1 MEGLGHAGS
10 VASLRASGESDPGC
24 SPHRGDD
31 GEGRVRKEL
40 GKQFIEELGARGR
53 VLATAKFGLAPKMTE
68 LAEIV
73 NASPERLEARKNPA
87 AILYPTR
94 WKLPST
100 GPVRRVQPGPHRRH
114 LRHDHRSALLPKV
127 IAAPHR
133 RCTVH
138 LDVALHLRAPKL
150 LGLRAGL
157 LQQ

>member
-40 GKQFIEELGARGR
+40 GKQFIEELGALGG

-94 WKLPST
+94 RKLPST
-100 GPVRRVQPGPHRRH
+100 SPARPARPASSPPAARPPIGSAPQGHCGTAPSLHRTPR
-114 LRHDHRSALLPKV
+114 RSASP
-127 IAAPHR
+127 ARPP
-133 RCTVH
+133 T
-138 LDVALHLRAPKL
+138 P
-150 LGLRAGL
+150 
-157 LQQ
+157 